1 MTTPSEVEPVSPED
15 ARRAL
20 DAALAPYLDDGW
32 TVLVEHDFMARIT
45 RGQQNLDFH
54 VDLLGEVLIEEHGL
68 SPVQDA
74 GRLVAW
80 LLLLVSFL
88 LAVAIASAV
97 GWI

>member
-1 MTTPSEVEPVSPED
+1 MTTPPEVEPVAPED
-15 ARRAL
+15 ARQAL
-20 DAALAPYLDDGW
+20 DEALAPYLADGW
-32 TVLVEHDFMARIT
+32 TVLVAHDFMARIT

-54 VDLLGEVLIEEHGL
+54 VDLLGDVRIEEHDL

-88 LAVAIASAV
+88 LAIAIASAV